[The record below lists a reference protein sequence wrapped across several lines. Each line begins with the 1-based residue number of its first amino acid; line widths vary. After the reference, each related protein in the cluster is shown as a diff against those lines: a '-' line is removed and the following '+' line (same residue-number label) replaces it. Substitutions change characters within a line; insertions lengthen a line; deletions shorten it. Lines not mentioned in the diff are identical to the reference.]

1 MSDASQPKPEM
12 AGVSTDSVMTS
23 VVEVSEEIAVSTE
36 LAGRLVAWGEPNS
49 SAAGKYRLLHEQLAA
64 GLDPRVIAVIS
75 DWPGAGKTTTAANLA
90 LVLCNDT
97 SSRVLLIDA
106 NLTRPGLAELFGL
119 KPARSFMAKL
129 VDERDASAP
138 FSIARLRGTRLDVAA
153 LERGPKRNSRLDP
166 QLLDVAIR
174 RLRSVYDYIVID
186 GASVLESAD
195 ADTADQ
201 CADGVVMT
209 ARARTDQNGSE
220 RPTIHVLGASRREHK
235 RSVQLEGLTAS
246 LREAMSVERIA
257 ECAATELLSVFGAD
271 AAGLLLATEH
281 GGAAYFGAN
290 RARPTTPD
298 NPNMLSDAQAL
309 PLAEVLRTGFPLWF
323 LRGIEKSLPS
333 RGSIELDRVVG
344 CVPLLLGGKPRGA
357 IGISYLTRSREVG
370 DECRL
375 LLRYAQQVA
384 RALEGGPWLGKELRR
399 ASP

>member
-1 MSDASQPKPEM
+1 
-12 AGVSTDSVMTS
+12 
-23 VVEVSEEIAVSTE
+23 
-36 LAGRLVAWGEPNS
+36 
-49 SAAGKYRLLHEQLAA
+49 
-64 GLDPRVIAVIS
+64 
-75 DWPGAGKTTTAANLA
+75 
-90 LVLCNDT
+90 
-97 SSRVLLIDA
+97 
-106 NLTRPGLAELFGL
+106 
-119 KPARSFMAKL
+119 

-138 FSIARLRGTRLDVAA
+138 FSVARLSGTRLDVAA
-153 LERGPKRNSRLDP
+153 LGRDPKRNGRLDP
-166 QLLDVAIR
+166 LLLDGAIR

-220 RPTIHVLGASRREHK
+220 RPTIHVLGGSRRGRK
-235 RSVQLEGLTAS
+235 RGVQLEGLAAS
-246 LREAMSVERIA
+246 LREAMSVEQIA

-281 GGAAYFGAN
+281 GGGAYFGAN

-298 NPNMLSDAQAL
+298 HANTFSDANAL

-333 RGSIELDRVVG
+333 RGSIELDRVIG
-344 CVPLLLGGKPRGA
+344 CVPLLLGEKPRGA
-357 IGISYLTRSREVG
+357 IGISYLTRSREIG

-375 LLRYAQQVA
+375 LLRYAHHVA
-384 RALEGGPWLGKELRR
+384 RALDGRPWLGKDARR
-399 ASP
+399 ARL